1 MSLNTVKSK
10 SNQIFGN
17 FNKNPQ
23 IQTTIPQKQII
34 KHHSNNNSESKNE
47 NIENP
52 TKMNHLLVDLH
63 TDGAL
68 GDVPDATS
76 TSVVE
81 LVGHTLVHG
90 AVNLDVDIV
99 ADPVG
104 LQIG

>member
-1 MSLNTVKSK
+1 
-10 SNQIFGN
+10 
-17 FNKNPQ
+17 
-23 IQTTIPQKQII
+23 
-34 KHHSNNNSESKNE
+34 
-47 NIENP
+47 
-52 TKMNHLLVDLH
+52 MNHLLVYLH

-76 TSVVE
+76 TSMVE